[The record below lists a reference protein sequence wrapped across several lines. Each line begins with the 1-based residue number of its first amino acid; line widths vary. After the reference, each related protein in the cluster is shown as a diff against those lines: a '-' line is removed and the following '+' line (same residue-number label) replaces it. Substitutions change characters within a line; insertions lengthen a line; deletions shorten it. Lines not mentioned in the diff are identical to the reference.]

1 MKSECLNI
9 YASATQLAKQ
19 LYIYI
24 NNVPK
29 TMRFSLYQDACKA
42 SLKIIDEVYLANKYK
57 TERVKHLNLLL
68 DYLQMVRSRIRLL
81 GETKGLSI
89 KQTTT
94 LMNFAEEISKQ
105 ATGWRNSSALSQN
118 Y

>member
-1 MKSECLNI
+1 
-9 YASATQLAKQ
+9 
-19 LYIYI
+19 
-24 NNVPK
+24 
-29 TMRFSLYQDACKA
+29 
-42 SLKIIDEVYLANKYK
+42 
-57 TERVKHLNLLL
+57 LLL

-105 ATGWRNSSALSQN
+105 ATGWRNSSALSQIILEQI
-118 Y
+118 